1 MVLCPTAAWESRT
14 RPGSYTGAEH
24 RKHDAPLFFALDG
37 TAVGRLIQCLYR
49 ESSRGVET
57 NLSGEIVY
65 SLKETSTPLAI

>member
-1 MVLCPTAAWESRT
+1 
-14 RPGSYTGAEH
+14 
-24 RKHDAPLFFALDG
+24 
-37 TAVGRLIQCLYR
+37 LIQCLYR